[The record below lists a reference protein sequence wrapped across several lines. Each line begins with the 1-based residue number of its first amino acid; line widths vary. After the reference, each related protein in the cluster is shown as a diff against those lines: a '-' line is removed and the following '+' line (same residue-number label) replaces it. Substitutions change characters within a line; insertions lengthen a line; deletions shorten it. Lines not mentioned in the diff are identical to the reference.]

1 MYLDRVDHR
10 VDGRYV
16 ESYVAERNSSSRKKQ
31 SAEYERKKGRQA
43 GLIGEKTRPNRHGVS
58 GFLGSSKLSLGAV
71 EARDARVPES
81 IRRGNEHKVPGP
93 GSLLFSL
100 LCFSRLSGILRRFP
114 SPV

>member
-1 MYLDRVDHR
+1 M
-10 VDGRYV
+10 DGRYA
-16 ESYVAERNSSSRKKQ
+16 ESYVAERNSSSRKEQ
-31 SAEYERKKGRQA
+31 GVEYERKKGRQA
-43 GLIGEKTRPNRHGVS
+43 GLIGEKTRPDRHGVS

-93 GSLLFSL
+93 GSLLLFSL
-100 LCFSRLSGILRRFP
+100 LCFSRLSGIRRRFP